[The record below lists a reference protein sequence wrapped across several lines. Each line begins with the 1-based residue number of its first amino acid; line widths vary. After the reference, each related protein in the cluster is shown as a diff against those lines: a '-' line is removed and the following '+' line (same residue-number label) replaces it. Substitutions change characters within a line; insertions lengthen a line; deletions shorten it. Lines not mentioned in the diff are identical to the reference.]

1 LGFLNG
7 TLQGNPKDGSNVIF
21 EIIFVLYYGLLFLII
36 DLTSRLLKLFPAGVP
51 KLLSIVLGLILP
63 AVAGVWIV
71 PYGLVA
77 LAAKLLGSLAFVNVE
92 ALSFLQQEDDGL
104 TNSYLGAGSSYSS
117 LP

>member
-1 LGFLNG
+1 MSFVEG
-7 TLQGNPKDGSNVIF
+7 TLKGKQKEGSNTIF

-63 AVAGVWIV
+63 AVAGVWII

-77 LAAKLLGSLAFVNVE
+77 FVAKRT
-92 ALSFLQQEDDGL
+92 FLKNDDP
-104 TNSYLGAGSSYSS
+104 TNNYLGAGSAYSA